1 MHVQR
6 RRSPRA
12 SSRCRVRRPSWSAC
26 CCSSSSSS
34 YSVTSGGEEVV
45 PVFTVPPP
53 PSPRNCGGADSEH
66 ALKSGI
72 MTILDYSDRTDRS
85 PSETCEA
92 SVSSVECLSA
102 SSELLIKT
110 TLYTQIAHESCT
122 ECAAATVQNV
132 LLPMPEPPWFGAPSR
147 NSSTITTTSRGHVRS
162 WSLHKNLWALTL
174 MSVALIGLTIP
185 PASAN
190 TPPRFVLDGQTEIVI
205 RLTEG
210 DATPVGTKITTL
222 RGSDLDGD
230 ALTFGVQGV
239 EGRNLLRIEP
249 NGATEANVYLQ
260 EPLDREI
267 KDEYTLVLTLTDNKL
282 GEGQFITQS
291 MLLLVEDIND
301 NAPIFRAHPS
311 SVAVDEN
318 SPPQILATLHATDQD
333 EGPFGQVI
341 YRLDAD
347 SPADT
352 EKFTVSTVDGKG
364 VLRLVG
370 DLDYERKSL
379 YQLKVLAVD
388 RAISGRVNTG
398 TANILVRVQD
408 VEDQPPQFIQAPPV
422 TRIPEDIPVN
432 SGVLEVKAVDGDRGI
447 NNRITY
453 SILDGDRG
461 LFELDR
467 DSGVLYVK
475 KPLDRESPL
484 SNNGAFIIKIQ
495 AEEDST
501 VVDPPPKMTTEVTV
515 LLEDVNDETPLFKAS
530 HYVAEIAEGSQFN
543 SPVNLIGDAIPE
555 VYDHDQGNNGTFR
568 MFLEGDGGMFDIT
581 PPEGV
586 NFASFLIRVKN
597 PAILDYEKV
606 KVVNFT
612 VVARETVAENP
623 KSSSALVTVHV
634 RDTNDNFPVFSEDQ
648 YEVSIPEDASV
659 GATLTW
665 VQARDP
671 DSGNFGT
678 QGIRYTDLRGS
689 LASKL
694 NLNPTLGIITLKESG
709 ALDRES
715 VPEHYL
721 TVEARDD
728 LGRGN
733 RNTVVVKVIVEDVND
748 HPPIFLQKYYEA
760 RILENSYAFPE
771 PFFITARDDDLNG
784 TNNHE
789 VRYSILSGDPKENFT
804 INNLSGE
811 LKPSAPLDFEAIDQ
825 EGDIRFFNLTVKA
838 YDLGERSLHSEV
850 QVLVYVAD
858 VNDHAPQFDRHLYRK
873 AIPEDTP
880 PGTSV
885 IQVFAWDHDGSAIN
899 KRVVFRI
906 QHGAQDKFVMEADT
920 GVISVAQG
928 ALLDPDRTEPRATTY
943 ILEVIA
949 LDGGIGT
956 AQLQSRTVVNITI
969 LDVNN
974 KPPVFVDPGTVKVF
988 ENEAVGHYVHRVE
1001 AVDLD
1006 AHPRLRYSIDIESS
1020 EARNE
1025 LGAIVK
1031 PSEYN
1036 YAEAFEI
1043 SEVEGVIRTVSP
1055 LDREKV
1061 EVIRLALV
1069 CEDIEAATGKQTS
1082 TATLTVIVEDTN
1094 DNDPQF
1100 RKSFYRRS
1108 VAENA
1113 KKGTTIVTVV
1123 ADDVDKNRTITYFLQ
1138 GPSQILS
1145 LVDLDQETGE
1155 IVVADRVDREQ
1166 FSWLNFTVKATDSG
1180 IPPRSNQVD
1189 VLVQVIDEND
1199 NNPVFVNPPSNL
1211 TIREDAP
1218 PGTSVAKVEAVD
1230 PDFDEYGRVTYLL
1243 DRKSS
1248 DGKFKINPDTGEITV
1263 ASPLNREELSTFTLL
1278 IEAWDNYHFGYATG
1292 ESRNAF
1298 MQLGVTVAD
1307 INDEA
1312 PVFEER
1318 EGCTMITEFH
1328 EARETVTVVRATD
1341 GDDPN
1346 SPNGRIRFTIEG
1358 GNEKGLFDLRMVD
1371 QTAAQIFAAKP
1382 LVGQYGNYSLIV
1394 QAQDRGFPP
1403 NSVLSEIGICVSDFN
1418 DHAPIFVSPS
1428 ANLTIR
1434 VPENATVGSLVIQVR
1449 ATDEDIGIN
1458 GAVRYRILKDALG
1471 NWQTFNIDEITG
1483 AILLQKP
1490 LDRERQKIYEIRVEA
1505 YDQGVPAPLS
1515 SDLDLTI
1522 YVRNVNDFEPQFVR
1536 DQVTVN
1542 FTEHKSPGSERFKLI
1557 DTIDLDDVDEDKTA
1571 HVCYF
1576 IVGGDEFSSFRLD
1589 RMSHELMTNKEL
1601 DRESED
1607 HYILI
1612 VKATEDCL
1620 ATPELVSFFDS
1631 RDDTLLKVHVF
1642 VNDINDNAPKFT
1654 REVFTGGITTESDFG
1669 LEVMKITA
1677 IDPDIGENG
1686 RMRYYMDG
1694 KVQET
1699 LSENLDN
1706 IRKSPF
1712 LVDPVTGIVKLNFDP
1727 QKGMKGYFDFKVY
1740 VNDTSGQSDRA
1751 RVFIYLLR
1759 EDQRVR
1765 FILRQSPDEV
1775 REQVEYFRDYLG
1787 NVTGAIVNV
1796 DDFRVHEN
1804 HDGTVDKT
1812 KTDLYLHLV
1821 NRDDNSVLE
1830 VKEVLAM
1837 IDKNVEYLDHL
1848 FKRAELVTAGVAE
1861 DNLLFLWLV
1870 GVIVFLTLLLVLTV
1884 ALCLSQR
1891 ARYSRQLKA
1900 ATATAFGECSHDNG
1914 LNRSS
1919 TVPNTNIHSVEG
1931 SNPIWMSGFDND
1943 WYKDEDSLRYQQFH
1957 QQSEGNDSLDDN
1969 AVDTSLSPRVDRD
1982 MPYITSANVSNP
1994 LSRES
1999 STVGSNAQLTNHEQR
2014 NISDTYRANLYQT
2027 FHKIAN
2033 PLVDKKLETTEL

>member
-1 MHVQR
+1 MCAR
-6 RRSPRA
+6 RRQPSVRCATRTVEDASRSACDAVWRRPCVTVSAVSSDAMTEKCVHRPRA
-12 SSRCRVRRPSWSAC
+12 RWHRPRPVGLLSAPQ
-26 CCSSSSSS
+26 
-34 YSVTSGGEEVV
+34 VATVV
-45 PVFTVPPP
+45 PLRVPRYDDSLHYELITSVDTQISDMRNVRPDPRPFIRECPPRSTDTHGTQGTHRPTPASIQRVGRPWLLLQKAWLAVVVVVALVGPLVPP
-53 PSPRNCGGADSEH
+53 
-66 ALKSGI
+66 
-72 MTILDYSDRTDRS
+72 
-85 PSETCEA
+85 
-92 SVSSVECLSA
+92 
-102 SSELLIKT
+102 
-110 TLYTQIAHESCT
+110 
-122 ECAAATVQNV
+122 
-132 LLPMPEPPWFGAPSR
+132 
-147 NSSTITTTSRGHVRS
+147 
-162 WSLHKNLWALTL
+162 
-174 MSVALIGLTIP
+174 VA
-185 PASAN
+185 AN
-190 TPPRFVLDGQTEIVI
+190 TPPRFVLNGQSEIVI

-210 DATPVGTKITTL
+210 EATPVGSKITTL
-222 RGSDLDGD
+222 RGSDPDGD
-230 ALTFGVQGV
+230 ALAFGVRGV
-239 EGRNLLRIEP
+239 EGQDLLRIEQ
-249 NGATEANVYLQ
+249 NGATEANVYLKKA
-260 EPLDREI
+260 LDREI
-267 KDEYTLVLTLTDNKL
+267 KDEYTVVLTLTDNKL

-301 NAPIFRAHPS
+301 NEPIFRPYES
-311 SVAVDEN
+311 SLAVDEN
-318 SPPQILATLHATDQD
+318 APPQVLATLLATDQD

-341 YRLDAD
+341 YRLEAD
-347 SPADT
+347 SESDA
-352 EKFTVSTVDGKG
+352 EKFTVNTVDGKG

-379 YQLKVLAVD
+379 YQLRVLAVD

-398 TANILVRVQD
+398 TAALVVRVKD

-422 TRIPEDIPVN
+422 TRIPEDISVN
-432 SGVLEVKAVDGDRGI
+432 SGVLEVKAVDGDRGV
-447 NNRITY
+447 NNHITY
-453 SILDGDRG
+453 SILEGDKG
-461 LFELDR
+461 LFQLDQN
-467 DSGVLYVK
+467 SGVLYVK

-495 AEEDST
+495 AQEESG
-501 VVDPPPKMTTEVTV
+501 VVDPPPTMTTEVTV
-515 LLEDVNDETPLFKAS
+515 LLEDVNDETPTFKAA

-543 SPVNLIGDAIPE
+543 SPVNLIGEAIPE

-568 MFLEGDGGMFDIT
+568 MFLEGDGGMFDVT

-597 PAILDYEKV
+597 PALLDYEKV

-612 VVARETVAENP
+612 VVARETVADRP
-623 KSSSALVTVHV
+623 KSSSALVTVHI
-634 RDTNDNFPVFSEDQ
+634 RDTNDNFPVFKEDQ
-648 YEVSIPEDASV
+648 YQVLIPEDAAV
-659 GATLTW
+659 GATLVW
-665 VQARDP
+665 VQAADP
-671 DSGNFGT
+671 DSGTFGT
-678 QGIRYTDLRGS
+678 SGIRYTDLRGA
-689 LASKL
+689 LADKL
-694 NLNPTLGIITLKESG
+694 EMNHETGVITLKEPG

-715 VPEHYL
+715 VAEHYL

-733 RNTVVVKVIVEDVND
+733 RNTVVVKVVVEDVND
-748 HPPIFLQKYYEA
+748 HPPVFFQRRYEA
-760 RILENSYAFPE
+760 RLLENSATFPE
-771 PFFITARDDDLNG
+771 PFVITARDDDLNG
-784 TNNHE
+784 TMNHE
-789 VRYSILSGDPKENFT
+789 VRYTILSGDPQSNFT
-804 INNLSGE
+804 IHPLTGE
-811 LKPSAPLDFEAIDQ
+811 IKPSAPLDFEAIDQ
-825 EGDIRFFNLTVKA
+825 EGDIRYFNLTVKA
-838 YDLGERSLHSEV
+838 FDLGERPLSSEATA
-850 QVLVYVAD
+850 LVYVAD
-858 VNDHAPQFDRHLYRK
+858 VNDHAPQFDRVLYRK

-885 IQVFAWDHDGSAIN
+885 TQVFARDEDGSSVN
-899 KRVVFRI
+899 KNVVFRI

-956 AQLQSRTVVNITI
+956 AQLQARTVVNITI

-974 KPPVFVDPGTVKVF
+974 KLPIFKDPGTVRVF
-988 ENEAVGHYVHRVE
+988 ENEDIGSYVHRVE

-1006 AHPRLRYSIDIESS
+1006 ARPRLRYSIDAESS

-1025 LGAIVK
+1025 EGAIVK
-1031 PSEYN
+1031 PSEYDF
-1036 YAEAFEI
+1036 AGAFEI
-1043 SEVEGVIRTVSP
+1043 SQVEGVIRTANQ
-1055 LDREKV
+1055 LDREQV
-1061 EVIRLALV
+1061 EVIRLVVV
-1069 CEDIEAATGKQTS
+1069 CEDIEAATEKQTA
-1082 TATLTVIVEDTN
+1082 TATLTIIVEDTN
-1094 DNDPQF
+1094 DNDPHF

-1123 ADDVDKNRTITYFLQ
+1123 ADDVDKNRTISYSLQ
-1138 GPSQILS
+1138 GPSEILS
-1145 LVDLDQETGE
+1145 LVKLDHETGE
-1155 IVVADRVDREQ
+1155 IVVAERVDREQ
-1166 FSWLNFTVKATDSG
+1166 FSWLNFTVQATDSG
-1180 IPPRSNQVD
+1180 VPPRSNVAD
-1189 VLVQVIDEND
+1189 VVVQVIDEND
-1199 NNPVFVNPPSNL
+1199 NNPVFVNPPTNL

-1218 PGTSVAKVEAVD
+1218 PGTQVATVTAVD
-1230 PDFDEYGRVTYLL
+1230 ADSDDYGMVTYLL

-1248 DGKFKINPDTGEITV
+1248 HGKFKIDPDTGDITV
-1263 ASPLNREELSTFTLL
+1263 ASALNREELSTFILL
-1278 IEAWDNYHFGYATG
+1278 IEAWDNYQFGYSTG

-1298 MQLGVTVAD
+1298 MQIGVTVAD

-1328 EARETVTVVRATD
+1328 EPRDTVTVVRASD
-1341 GDDPN
+1341 GDDPA
-1346 SPNGRIRFTIEG
+1346 SPNGRILFTIEG
-1358 GNEKGLFDLRMVD
+1358 GNEKGLFDVRMIE

-1382 LVGQYGNYSLIV
+1382 LVGQYGNYSLMI

-1403 NSVLSEIGICVSDFN
+1403 NSVTSQINICVSDFN
-1418 DHAPIFVSPS
+1418 DHAPQFVSPS
-1428 ANLTIR
+1428 VNLTIHI
-1434 VPENATVGSLVIQVR
+1434 PENATVGSLVIQVR

-1471 NWQTFNIDEITG
+1471 NWQTFTIDQVTG
-1483 AILLQKP
+1483 AILLQKT

-1522 YVRNVNDFEPQFVR
+1522 YVRNVNDFEPQFLL
-1536 DQVTVN
+1536 DEVTVN
-1542 FTEHKSPGSERFKLI
+1542 FTEHKAAGAERAKLA
-1557 DTIDLDDVDEDKTA
+1557 DTVDLDDIDEDKTA

-1576 IVGGDEFSSFRLD
+1576 IVGGDEYGTFSLDSF
-1589 RMSHELMTNKEL
+1589 SHEIMTLKEL
-1601 DRESED
+1601 DREVED
-1607 HYILI
+1607 HYTLLI
-1612 VKATEDCL
+1612 KATEDCL
-1620 ATPELVSFFDS
+1620 TIPEPVAFFDP
-1631 RDDTLLKVHVF
+1631 RDDTILKVHVF

-1654 REVFTGGITTESDFG
+1654 REVFTGGITTASHFG
-1669 LEVMKITA
+1669 LEIMRLTA
-1677 IDPDIGENG
+1677 IDPDARENS
-1686 RMRYYMDG
+1686 RLRYYMDG
-1694 KVQET
+1694 RVQET

-1706 IRKSPF
+1706 VRRSPF
-1712 LVDPVTGIVKLNFDP
+1712 IVDPVSGIVKLNFDP

-1740 VNDTSGQSDRA
+1740 VNDSSGWSDRA

-1821 NRDDNSVLE
+1821 DRNDNSVLE
-1830 VKEVLAM
+1830 VKQVLAM
-1837 IDKNVEYLDHL
+1837 IDKNVEYLDNL
-1848 FKRAELVTAGVAE
+1848 FKELNVLDTQRAELITAGTAE
-1861 DNLLFLWLV
+1861 EDLLFLWLV

-1900 ATATAFGECSHDNG
+1900 ATATAFGERSHATG
-1914 LNRSS
+1914 VNRSS

-1943 WYKDEDSLRYQQFH
+1943 WYKDEDSLSH
-1957 QQSEGNDSLDDN
+1957 QSEGNDSLDDN
-1969 AVDTSLSPRVDRD
+1969 AVDTSLSPRGDRD
-1982 MPYITSANVSNP
+1982 MPYITQTNVPNP

-1999 STVGSNAQLTNHEQR
+1999 STVGSNTQLMNHEHQ
-2014 NISDTYRANLYQT
+2014 NINDTYRANLYQT

-2033 PLVDKKLETTEL
+2033 PLMDKKLETTEL

>member
-1 MHVQR
+1 MRAAARCEHPSGSLGRVVPQGASVDECRARDR
-6 RRSPRA
+6 RCGTVA
-12 SSRCRVRRPSWSAC
+12 AMTEHEQCRVGVRHARQRTGGPRGEGAQLLCSAEKC
-26 CCSSSSSS
+26 QPGGPLIKSSLIHRAQ
-34 YSVTSGGEEVV
+34 GGHGADAHTQAVILDT
-45 PVFTVPPP
+45 PQ
-53 PSPRNCGGADSEH
+53 RGRAKGGA
-66 ALKSGI
+66 L
-72 MTILDYSDRTDRS
+72 
-85 PSETCEA
+85 P
-92 SVSSVECLSA
+92 LSA
-102 SSELLIKT
+102 ST
-110 TLYTQIAHESCT
+110 RWNC
-122 ECAAATVQNV
+122 
-132 LLPMPEPPWFGAPSR
+132 R
-147 NSSTITTTSRGHVRS
+147 RTTSWVCQRAWRGW
-162 WSLHKNLWALTL
+162 WSAAMLLLALLGATAPL
-174 MSVALIGLTIP
+174 A
-185 PASAN
+185 AAN
-190 TPPRFVLDGQTEIVI
+190 TPPRFVLDGQSEIVV

-210 DATPVGTKITTL
+210 EATPVGSKITTL
-222 RGSDLDGD
+222 RGYDPDGD
-230 ALTFGVQGV
+230 ALTFGVRGV
-239 EGRNLLRIEP
+239 EGRELLRIEP
-249 NGATEANVYLQ
+249 NGATEANVYLRK
-260 EPLDREI
+260 PLDREI
-267 KDEYTLVLTLTDNKL
+267 KDEYTVVLTLTDDKL
-282 GEGQFITQS
+282 GDGQFITQS
-291 MLLLVEDIND
+291 MLVLVEDIND
-301 NAPIFRAHPS
+301 NEPVFRPYES
-311 SVAVDEN
+311 SLAVDEN
-318 SPPQILATLHATDQD
+318 APPKVLATLLATDQD

-347 SPADT
+347 SESDA
-352 EKFTVSTVDGKG
+352 EKFTVNTVDGKG

-379 YQLKVLAVD
+379 YQLRVLAVD

-398 TANILVRVQD
+398 TAAIVVRVQD

-432 SGVLEVKAVDGDRGI
+432 SGVLEVRAVDGDRGI

-453 SILDGDRG
+453 SILDGDKG

-475 KPLDRESPL
+475 RPLDRESPL

-495 AEEDST
+495 AQEDSA
-501 VVDPPPKMTTEVTV
+501 VVDPPPTMTTEVTV
-515 LLEDVNDETPLFKAS
+515 LLEDVNDETPTFKAA
-530 HYVAEIAEGSQFN
+530 HYVAEIAEGAQFN

-568 MFLEGDGGMFDIT
+568 MFLGGDGGMFDIT

-597 PAILDYEKV
+597 PALLDYEKV

-612 VVARETVAENP
+612 VVARETVAEDP
-623 KSSSALVTVHV
+623 KSSSAFVTVYI

-648 YEVSIPEDASV
+648 YEVLIPEDAGV
-659 GATLTW
+659 GATVAW
-665 VQARDP
+665 VQATDD
-671 DSGNFGT
+671 DSGDYGT
-678 QGIRYTDLRGS
+678 QGIRYTDLRGA

-694 NLNPTLGIITLKESG
+694 ELNSITGAITLKESG

-715 VPEHYL
+715 LSEHYL

-728 LGRGN
+728 LGKGN
-733 RNTVVVKVIVEDVND
+733 RNTVVVKVMVEDVND
-748 HPPIFLQKYYEA
+748 HPPVFLQSRYEA
-760 RILENSYAFPE
+760 RLFENAHAFPE
-771 PFFITARDDDLNG
+771 PFFVTARDDDLNG
-784 TNNHE
+784 TMNHE
-789 VRYSILSGDPKENFT
+789 VRYSILSGDPKGNFSIDAT
-804 INNLSGE
+804 TGALA
-811 LKPSAPLDFEAIDQ
+811 PSAPLDFEAIDQ
-825 EGDIRFFNLTVKA
+825 EGDIRFFNLTVRA
-838 YDLGERSLHSEV
+838 YDLGERPLSSEV
-850 QVLVYVAD
+850 LVVVYVVD
-858 VNDHAPQFDRHLYRK
+858 QNDHAPQFDRALYRK

-885 IQVFAWDHDGSAIN
+885 TQVSAWDNDGSSVN
-899 KRVVFRI
+899 KKVVFRI

-943 ILEVIA
+943 VLEVIA
-949 LDGGIGT
+949 LDGGIGN
-956 AQLQSRTVVNITI
+956 AQLQARTVVNITI

-974 KPPVFVDPGTVKVF
+974 KPPVFVDPGTVRVF
-988 ENEAVGHYVHRVE
+988 ENEESGFYVHRVE

-1006 AHPRLRYSIDIESS
+1006 ARPKLRYSIDALNS

-1025 LGAIVK
+1025 EGVIVK
-1031 PSEYN
+1031 PTEYN
-1036 YAEAFEI
+1036 YADAFEI
-1043 SEVEGVIRTVSP
+1043 SEVEGVIRTASQ
-1055 LDREKV
+1055 LDREKI
-1061 EVIRLALV
+1061 EVIRLALI
-1069 CEDIEAATGKQTS
+1069 CEDQEAATQKQTA
-1082 TATLTVIVEDTN
+1082 TATLTIQVQDIN
-1094 DNDPQF
+1094 DNDPKF

-1113 KKGTTIVTVV
+1113 KTGTTIANVV
-1123 ADDVDKNRTITYFLQ
+1123 ADDVDKNRTITYSLH
-1138 GPSQILS
+1138 GSPTILS
-1145 LVDLDQETGE
+1145 LINLDHETGE
-1155 IVVADRVDREQ
+1155 IVVADRVDREVS
-1166 FSWLNFTVKATDSG
+1166 SWLNFSVEATDSG
-1180 IPPRSNQVD
+1180 VPPRSSFVD

-1218 PGTSVAKVEAVD
+1218 PGTQVAVVTAVD
-1230 PDFDEYGRVTYLL
+1230 PDSDDYGQVTYLL

-1248 DGKFKINPDTGEITV
+1248 DGKFKIDPDTGVITV
-1263 ASPLNREELSTFTLL
+1263 ASPLNREEMGSFTLL
-1278 IEAWDNYHFGYATG
+1278 IEAWDNYQFGYSTG

-1298 MQLGVTVAD
+1298 MQIGVTVAD

-1341 GDDPN
+1341 GDDPA
-1346 SPNGRIRFTIEG
+1346 SPNGRILFTIEG
-1358 GNEKGLFDLRMVD
+1358 GNEKGLFDLRMID
-1371 QTAAQIFAAKP
+1371 QTAAQVFAAKP

-1403 NSVLSEIGICVSDFN
+1403 NSVMSKVDVCVTDFN
-1418 DHAPIFVSPS
+1418 DHAPLFVSPS
-1428 ANLTIR
+1428 VNLTIR

-1471 NWQTFNIDEITG
+1471 DWQTFSIDEITG
-1483 AILLQKP
+1483 AVLLQKP

-1522 YVRNVNDFEPQFVR
+1522 YVRNINDFEPQFLK
-1536 DQVTVN
+1536 DQMVVN
-1542 FTEHKSPGSERFKLI
+1542 FTEHKTPGSERTKLI
-1557 DTIDLDDVDEDKTA
+1557 DTVDLDDVDEDNGA

-1576 IVGGDEFSSFRLD
+1576 IVGGDEYSTFSLD
-1589 RMSHELMTNKEL
+1589 RISHELMTMKEL
-1601 DRESED
+1601 DREAED
-1607 HYILI
+1607 HYTLL

-1620 ATPELVSFFDS
+1620 TLPEPVAFFDP

-1642 VNDINDNAPKFT
+1642 VNDINDNPPKFT
-1654 REVFTGGITTESDFG
+1654 REVFTGGITTESHFG
-1669 LEVMKITA
+1669 AEIMKITA
-1677 IDPDIGENG
+1677 IDPDSSENS
-1686 RMRYYMDG
+1686 RLRYYMDG
-1694 KVQET
+1694 RVQET

-1706 IRKSPF
+1706 IRRSPF
-1712 LVDPVTGIVKLNFDP
+1712 VVDPVSGIVKLNFDP

-1740 VNDTSGQSDRA
+1740 VNDSSGYADRA

-1765 FILRQSPDEV
+1765 FILRQSPEEV

-1821 NRDDNSVLE
+1821 DRKDNSVLE
-1830 VKEVLAM
+1830 VQQVLAM
-1837 IDKNVEYLDHL
+1837 IDENVEYLDNL
-1848 FKRAELVTAGVAE
+1848 FKELNVLDTQRAELITAGVAE

-1870 GVIVFLTLLLVLTV
+1870 GVIVFLTLLLVLTI

-1900 ATATAFGECSHDNG
+1900 ATATAFGECSHEPG

-1943 WYKDEDSLRYQQFH
+1943 WYKDEDSLRYQQFVH
-1957 QQSEGNDSLDDN
+1957 QSEGNDSLDDN
-1969 AVDTSLSPRVDRD
+1969 AVDTSLSPRGDRD
-1982 MPYITSANVSNP
+1982 MPYITHSSVPNP

-1999 STVGSNAQLTNHEQR
+1999 STVGSNAQLTNHEHH
-2014 NISDTYRANLYQT
+2014 NINDTYRANLYQT
-2027 FHKIAN
+2027 FHKIGN